1 LKLLSK
7 DADLRLS
14 TSVKG
19 IDFMGSSSA
28 LATDMGEKRSAVAVA
43 TAAMRLMFL
52 ILFRPF
58 SFMFSF

>member
-1 LKLLSK
+1 
-7 DADLRLS
+7 
-14 TSVKG
+14 
-19 IDFMGSSSA
+19 
-28 LATDMGEKRSAVAVA
+28 MGEKRSAVAVA